1 MPNCKRNVSNLP
13 NLKVRLFEK
22 RESDNSV
29 SDEHDETCSMN
40 DSLKLNNVTSKIS
53 APNL

>member
-1 MPNCKRNVSNLP
+1 MSNFKINVSNLP
-13 NLKVRLFEK
+13 NLKVRIFEK

-29 SDEHDETCSMN
+29 SEEHDETYSMN